1 MVLSIR
7 ILVFYTRF
15 FMFNWLIMLQSPI
28 IIYRRYTCSA
38 LVC

>member
-15 FMFNWLIMLQSPI
+15 FMFNWLIMLQPPI
-28 IIYRRYTCSA
+28 ITFYR
-38 LVC
+38 